1 MKKQRKGH
9 LVHAS
14 VFMPL
19 PVQET
24 TAHRKIPNV
33 MQDKPHIHFPNKK
46 ESTMLHEQS
55 DTIAQPAHTPQGMK
69 WKRWVIYSL
78 LVAILTPIIGWV
90 GMAATGTV
98 WIDQGKLTTFREEIA
113 LEATTASGQ
122 RMVQLDHMAPFISQE
137 LMAIEDHRFKL
148 HPGIDPIGLARSVW
162 INVTKQQKAQ
172 GGSTISMQLARNLF
186 LTHDKTFSRKMKEM
200 TIAANLELNY
210 SKQEILE
217 MYLNKVY
224 FGHGQYG
231 IENAARYYFGKTTRV
246 NGDLPT
252 INKAEAAIL
261 VGLLKAPE
269 RYSPAKNMKLALQR
283 QYVVLKRMTD
293 LGWMTEAERQ
303 AALKSPIGI
312 VDHTN
317 KK

>member
-19 PVQET
+19 PAQET
-24 TAHRKIPNV
+24 TAHRKVPN
-33 MQDKPHIHFPNKK
+33 MLQEEHIHFPIMK
-46 ESTMLHEQS
+46 ESNMLHEQS
-55 DTIAQPAHTPQGMK
+55 ETITQSAHAPQGMK

-78 LVAILTPIIGWV
+78 LVAILAPIIGWM
-90 GMAATGTV
+90 GLTATGTV
-98 WIDQGKLTTFREEIA
+98 WIDQGKLTAFREQIA
-113 LEATTASGQ
+113 WEAKTANGQ
-122 RMVQLDHMAPFISQE
+122 RMVQLAHMAPFITQE

-162 INVTKQQKAQ
+162 INVTKQQRAQ
-172 GGSTISMQLARNLF
+172 GGSTITMQLARNLF

-200 TIAANLELNY
+200 AIAANLELHY

-246 NGDLPT
+246 NGDLPA

-283 QYVVLKRMTD
+283 QHVVLKRITD

-303 AALKSPIGI
+303 AALKTPIGI
-312 VDHTN
+312 AVHTN

>member
-19 PVQET
+19 PAQET
-24 TAHRKIPNV
+24 IAHRKVPSAA
-33 MQDKPHIHFPNKK
+33 QDEPHRPTKK
-46 ESTMLHEQS
+46 ESIMIHEHTE
-55 DTIAQPAHTPQGMK
+55 TIAQPAHMPHRMK

-78 LVAILTPIIGWV
+78 IIAILTPIIGWV

-98 WIDQGKLTTFREEIA
+98 WINQGKLMTFREQIA
-113 LEATTASGQ
+113 QEATTAKGQ
-122 RMVQLDHMAPFISQE
+122 HMVQLEHMASFIPQE

-172 GGSTISMQLARNLF
+172 GGSTITMQLARNLF

-200 TIAANLELNY
+200 AIAANLELNY

-283 QYVVLKRMTD
+283 QHVVLKRMKD

-303 AALKSPIGI
+303 AALKTPIGVVI
-312 VDHTN
+312 HN
-317 KK
+317 KGK

>member
-9 LVHAS
+9 LVQAS

-19 PVQET
+19 PAQET
-24 TAHRKIPNV
+24 IAHRKVPSAS
-33 MQDKPHIHFPNKK
+33 QDEPHRPTKK
-46 ESTMLHEQS
+46 ETTMIHEQTE
-55 DTIAQPAHTPQGMK
+55 TIAQPAHTPHRMK

-78 LVAILTPIIGWV
+78 IIAILTPIIGWV
-90 GMAATGTV
+90 GMAATGTA
-98 WIDQGKLTTFREEIA
+98 WIDQGKLITFREQIA
-113 LEATTASGQ
+113 QEATTAKGQ
-122 RMVQLDHMAPFISQE
+122 HLVQLEHMASFIPQE

-172 GGSTISMQLARNLF
+172 GGSTITMQLARNLF

-200 TIAANLELNY
+200 AIAANLEWNF

-252 INKAEAAIL
+252 VNKAEAAIL

-269 RYSPAKNMKLALQR
+269 RYSPSKNMKLALQR
-283 QYVVLKRMTD
+283 QHVVLKRMKD

-303 AALKSPIGI
+303 AALKTPIG
-312 VDHTN
+312 VVVHS
-317 KK
+317 KGK

>member
-9 LVHAS
+9 LVQAS
-14 VFMPL
+14 VIMPL
-19 PVQET
+19 PAQET
-24 TAHRKIPNV
+24 IAHRKVPNAA
-33 MQDKPHIHFPNKK
+33 QDEPHRPTKK
-46 ESTMLHEQS
+46 ESTMIHEQTE
-55 DTIAQPAHTPQGMK
+55 TIAQPAHMPHRMK

-78 LVAILTPIIGWV
+78 IIAILTPIIGWV

-98 WIDQGKLTTFREEIA
+98 WIDQGKLITFREQIA
-113 LEATTASGQ
+113 QEANTAKGQ
-122 RMVQLDHMAPFISQE
+122 HMVQLEHMASFIPQE

-172 GGSTISMQLARNLF
+172 GGSTITMQLARNLF

-200 TIAANLELNY
+200 AIAANLEWNF

-252 INKAEAAIL
+252 VNKAEAAIL

-283 QYVVLKRMTD
+283 QHVVLKRMKD

-303 AALKSPIGI
+303 AALKTPIGVVI
-312 VDHTN
+312 HN
-317 KK
+317 KGK